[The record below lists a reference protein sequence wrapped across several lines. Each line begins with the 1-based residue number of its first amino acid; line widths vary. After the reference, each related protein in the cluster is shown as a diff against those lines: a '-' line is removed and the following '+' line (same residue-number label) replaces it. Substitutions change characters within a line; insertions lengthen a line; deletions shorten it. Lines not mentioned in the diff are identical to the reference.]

1 MFYSRNAQGRS
12 NGHSFM
18 IFATNQMKG
27 VLMLVLKVFLIALAM
42 FNIEMQ
48 Y

>member
-1 MFYSRNAQGRS
+1 MLPRCVTQDMLKEEG

-27 VLMLVLKVFLIALAM
+27 VLMLVLKVFLIAMAILS
-42 FNIEMQ
+42 
-48 Y
+48 

>member
-1 MFYSRNAQGRS
+1 MLKEEDNGR
-12 NGHSFM
+12 SFM
-18 IFATNQMKG
+18 IFATNQKKG